1 MDFIVFNQQQCF
13 TLRAGEHLR
22 ERSDQQR
29 VGIDIERAEA
39 ERGGVL
45 EFHQRII
52 DTSSTFIG
60 GL

>member
-1 MDFIVFNQQQCF
+1 MDFIVFNQQQSF

-22 ERSDQQR
+22 QGSNQQR
-29 VGIDIERAEA
+29 VGIDIEGE
-39 ERGGVL
+39 EEESGGVL